1 MMKSRTRLTANNASK
16 PLHVDSKAKIY
27 VPISVNNQNHNSGG
41 TSQQQQINHQNNVAT
56 ENAIVEL
63 RRANMEFK

>member
-41 TSQQQQINHQNNVAT
+41 TTQQQHINH
-56 ENAIVEL
+56 
-63 RRANMEFK
+63 